1 MRKLQLYC
9 MVVTV
14 VVTVVVVVVV
24 VVRQNNQGNPA
35 FDQQIREA
43 SGQVYDDG

>member
-1 MRKLQLYC
+1 MYVSVNAKASALC
-9 MVVTV
+9 
-14 VVTVVVVVVV
+14 VVVVVVV

>member
-9 MVVTV
+9 VVVTV
-14 VVTVVVVVVV
+14 VVTVVVVVVVV

-35 FDQQIREA
+35 FDQQIRE
-43 SGQVYDDG
+43 